1 MMPNLRGVFL
11 LAASTLLSPS
21 AASAQAQSMP
31 SCTSAPDPSV
41 TKCDMDI
48 KDGYIVVR
56 HGWLFE
62 RFRRNC
68 GSGSGQPVIADDES
82 VIWSH

>member
-68 GSGSGQPVIADDES
+68 GSLSDSEGIAAPDR
-82 VIWSH
+82 VNR